1 MPSPITL
8 NAPAK
13 INLFLNVLGLQEE
26 VPYQDCSTILHRQ
39 SDDELT
45 AAQALP
51 TVTFH
56 ELSTI
61 FLALSLSDT
70 LTVELL
76 PDVPGPHIEFTC
88 SDPALSTADNLV
100 VDAYHVFYRDVI
112 FAPLSVRVHLEKRIP
127 VQAGLGGGSSDAAAM
142 LKALNK
148 LHESPVSR
156 MALQAIGASLGSDVP
171 FFLSTTPLAHATGRG
186 DILRPLPAIPPIS
199 VVLLKPSFGISTK
212 AAYTWLDE
220 ADEYGEM
227 PINPLISL
235 LNRSPFDVTAI
246 TPHLYNDFEAVVFAR
261 HAVLDEAQWT
271 LQEEMGLLSVHLSG
285 SGPTLFGIMPPDW
298 DDARK
303 TQCLQEIQ
311 QRYPEPDWTVF
322 MTESVSPPAFLAI

>member
-39 SDDELT
+39 SDEELT
-45 AAQALP
+45 ASQELT

-88 SDPALSTADNLV
+88 SDPALCTSNNLV
-100 VDAYHVFYRDVI
+100 VDAYHVFYRQVI
-112 FAPLSVRVHLEKRIP
+112 FAPLAVRVHLDKHIP

-148 LHESPVSR
+148 LHENAISR
-156 MALQAIGASLGSDVP
+156 MALQAMGASLGSDVP

-199 VVLLKPSFGISTK
+199 VVLLKPSFGVSTK
-212 AAYTWLDE
+212 AAYEWLDS

-235 LNRSPFDVTAI
+235 LSRSPFDVTAI
-246 TPHLYNDFEAVVFAR
+246 TSHLYNDFEAVIFPR
-261 HAVLDEAQWT
+261 YPQLDEAQWT
-271 LQEEMGLLSVHLSG
+271 LQEELGLLSVHLSG
-285 SGPTLFGIMPPDW
+285 SGPTLFGITPPDW
-298 DDARK
+298 DDTRK
-303 TQCLQEIQ
+303 TQCLTTLQ
-311 QRYPEPDWTVF
+311 QRYPSPDWDVF
-322 MTESVSPPAFLAI
+322 ITESASPPAFLAV